1 VTLLLDTDWVI
12 DYLRRD
18 VLALRLVAEL
28 APKGLSVS
36 VITYGEAYEG
46 IIFGRTPRAN
56 EEGLRLFLE
65 FADVLPVTTL
75 VVRRFARIRGVLR
88 RAGKRLED
96 TDLLIA
102 ATALEH
108 DLTLVTRN
116 VNHFARV
123 PGLRLY
129 LAP

>member
-1 VTLLLDTDWVI
+1 VTLLLDSDWLI
-12 DYLRRD
+12 DYLRQDAR
-18 VLALRLVAEL
+18 ALELVGTLLPQRLNI
-28 APKGLSVS
+28 S
-36 VITYGEAYEG
+36 VITYGEVYEG
-46 IIFGRTPRAN
+46 IYFGRHPRAS
-56 EEGLRLFLE
+56 EEGLRRFLDVV
-65 FADVLPVTTL
+65 DVLPITTL
-75 VVRRFARIRGVLR
+75 VVQHYARIRGELR
-88 RAGKRLED
+88 RVGRRLED

-129 LAP
+129 PSP